1 MKTLKILLLVLVAFT
16 TTAFGQVL
24 HTKTMYN
31 SFTNDIVEMSH
42 SFNMSFGENK
52 DITWFHNNQ
61 FNDTFKRVS
70 DFETGFTKHGEF
82 YRAAEYVD
90 GKGVHVMIQYFPHV
104 SAVRVLYFHNR
115 RILEFFQ

>member
-1 MKTLKILLLVLVAFT
+1 MKAFIFSI
-16 TTAFGQVL
+16 ALFVFCSSLCSQVL

-31 SFTNDIVEMSH
+31 SFTDDIVEMSH

-70 DFETGFTKHGEF
+70 DFETGITKHGEF

-104 SAVRVLYFHNR
+104 PAVRILYFHNS
-115 RILEFFQ
+115 RILEFFI